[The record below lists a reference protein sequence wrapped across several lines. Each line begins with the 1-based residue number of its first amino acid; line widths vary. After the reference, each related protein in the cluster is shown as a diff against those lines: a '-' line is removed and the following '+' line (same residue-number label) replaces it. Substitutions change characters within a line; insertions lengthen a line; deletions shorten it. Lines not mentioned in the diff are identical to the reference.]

1 MLLFVTVLLVVN
13 LASYYL
19 LYRSLSSLSDNQWH
33 TWRVFFKTFVAIQF
47 SLTILINVVLM
58 YSVSRIRNSIKN
70 KEYIFPNEKLI
81 VIHLINYFIS
91 SVFSIVQTVMLYV
104 VI

>member
-1 MLLFVTVLLVVN
+1 
-13 LASYYL
+13 
-19 LYRSLSSLSDNQWH
+19 
-33 TWRVFFKTFVAIQF
+33 
-47 SLTILINVVLM
+47 M